1 MPIDDI
7 KVLHVI
13 ARLNIGGTARYLSHL
28 LPELEAKNLSV
39 LLAVGRIQTGEVE
52 DSGLLNLRFI
62 RIENLGRRISPIA
75 DLRAYLNLRQVVKE
89 YKPDLIHSHTFKAGL
104 LSRVMYFRIPKIHTF
119 HGHLLTDPEFSNTQ
133 KKIIVNVEKILARLT
148 RKIIVT
154 GKQVSEDLILH
165 RVGREDQFVSIPG
178 ESYFTN
184 SIPREIARKAL
195 NLDDKFTILWL
206 ARVVPVK
213 NPKLLVEVAELMPD
227 CTFLMAGDGIE
238 LDSIKAIAPQNLNI
252 LGFIDAK
259 NILLAGD
266 VFLSTSLNEGI
277 PYSILE
283 AKSAG
288 LPVVAVKA
296 GALQELISDGVDGY
310 LVEPNSVE
318 IVKKLRKLQ
327 KDPDLLEIMSLKAK
341 DSALTDRPEADF
353 SIKHV
358 ELYREIL
365 NTN

>member
-1 MPIDDI
+1 MPTGYI

-13 ARLNIGGTARYLSHL
+13 ARLNIGGTARYLDRL
-28 LPELEAKNLSV
+28 LPELEAKNINV
-39 LLAVGRIQTGEVE
+39 LLAVGRIQSGEVE
-52 DSGLLNLRFI
+52 DSSLSNLRFR
-62 RIENLGRRISPIA
+62 RIENLGRRISPLA
-75 DLRAYLNLRQVVKE
+75 DFKAYLDLRQVVKE

-104 LSRVMYFRIPKIHTF
+104 LSRIMFFRIPKVHTF
-119 HGHLLTDPEFSNTQ
+119 HGHLLTDPEFSSTQ
-133 KKIIVNVEKILARLT
+133 KKIIINIEKILARFAQKL
-148 RKIIVT
+148 IVT
-154 GKQVSEDLILH
+154 GKQVSVDLIKH
-165 RVGREDQFVSIPG
+165 NVGREDQFISIPG
-178 ESYFTN
+178 ESYFTD

-195 NLDDKFTILWL
+195 NLDNRFTILWL

-213 NPKLLVEVAELMPD
+213 NPKLLVEVAGLMPD

-238 LDSIKAIAPQNLNI
+238 LDSIKLIAPPNLNI

-259 NILLAGD
+259 DILLAGD

-288 LPVVAVKA
+288 LPIVAVKA
-296 GALQELISDGVDGY
+296 GALHELISDGVDGF
-310 LVEPNSVE
+310 LVEPNSDE
-318 IVKKLRKLQ
+318 IVVKLRKLQ
-327 KDPDLLEIMSLKAK
+327 KDPDLLESMCMKAK
-341 DSALTDRPEADF
+341 EAILNNSPKIDF

-365 NTN
+365 KRT